1 MGVPYLIKLSNLI
14 SFSHSFCRCTIYST
28 SFEILRTIYST
39 CIYAC
44 MHRMQYACKSYKIG
58 YKTMAINPVYKNISQ
73 HESQYLWEIIVGR
86 RLQVPKNWPNLISL
100 VAN

>member
-1 MGVPYLIKLSNLI
+1 
-14 SFSHSFCRCTIYST
+14 
-28 SFEILRTIYST
+28 
-39 CIYAC
+39 
-44 MHRMQYACKSYKIG
+44 
-58 YKTMAINPVYKNISQ
+58 MAIHPVYKNISQ